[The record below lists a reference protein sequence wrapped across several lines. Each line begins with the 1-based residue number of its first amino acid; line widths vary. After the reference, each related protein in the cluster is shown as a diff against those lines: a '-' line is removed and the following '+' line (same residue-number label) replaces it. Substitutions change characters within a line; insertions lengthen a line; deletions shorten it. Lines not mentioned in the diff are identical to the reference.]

1 MRRLALVFPLVLI
14 VAACG
19 SSAASPPTS
28 PAPSASTDGPP
39 PAWLE
44 TRAGSRWLGFSSYC
58 WNRLGED
65 FVSCSDAAAPKCS
78 QRAVPKLSVDEGE
91 TVRAHLGYA
100 PSKATVDDMRV
111 KVDGRTV
118 SWRVARGG
126 PFVLFAKGP
135 RRNDASYVGCGVL
148 P

>member
-1 MRRLALVFPLVLI
+1 MRLALLFPLVLI

-28 PAPSASTDGPP
+28 PAPSAGTDGPP

-44 TRAGSRWLGFSSYC
+44 TKAGSRWLGFSSFC

-65 FVSCSDAAAPKCS
+65 VVSCADAAAPKCS
-78 QRAVPKLSVDEGE
+78 QRTVPKLSVDEGE
-91 TVRAHLGYA
+91 TVRAH
-100 PSKATVDDMRV
+100 V

>member
-1 MRRLALVFPLVLI
+1 MRLALLFPLVLI

-19 SSAASPPTS
+19 SSAASPPASS
-28 PAPSASTDGPP
+28 PPSGGTNGPP

-44 TRAGSRWLGFSSYC
+44 TKAGSRWLGFSSYC
-58 WNRLGED
+58 WNRLGEH
-65 FVSCSDAAAPKCS
+65 VSVCADGAAPKCS
-78 QRAVPKLSVDEGE
+78 QQSVPKLSVEKGE

-100 PSKATVDDMRV
+100 PTKAAVDDMRV
-111 KVDGRTV
+111 KVDGRSV
-118 SWRVARGG
+118 SWRIARGG

-135 RRNDASYVGCGVL
+135 RENDASYVGCGVL